1 LAEALIQAIKVDLA
15 QIDLLLTTYTSLID
29 RVQQQSPDVVELAAL
44 ATVLHSYYNGI
55 ESIFLAVARLI
66 DGQAPQGTRWHREL
80 LAQVARPTTTRPAVL
95 SSSLE
100 TRLTVYLAFRHYVR
114 HSYAFTLDW
123 ARLEPLVRQLRP
135 VHAMFHEET
144 YRSLIFL
151 TDGFLMRSAT

>member
-66 DGQAPQGTRWHREL
+66 DGQAPQRNRWRREL
-80 LAQVARPTTTRPAVL
+80 LAQVARPTTTRPALL

-100 TRLTVYLAFRHYVR
+100 TCLTAYLAFRHYFR
-114 HSYAFTLDW
+114 HSYAFTIDW
-123 ARLEPLVRQLRP
+123 ARLEPLVRELRP
-135 VHAMFHEET
+135 VHAMFREEIEVF
-144 YRSLIFL
+144 LNFL
-151 TDGFLMRSAT
+151 TRRTDES